1 MRHTGFDGH
10 SGIVIT
16 GMGATT
22 PLGGT
27 VPELW
32 DATLALRS
40 GIRSLVGAGIP
51 GFDDTLPV
59 RIAGMLAV
67 EPETAMTPA
76 SARRLDRS
84 QQAAVVA
91 AREAWKDAGAP
102 EVDGDRLAV
111 VIGTGIGG
119 VQTLLAQDD
128 VLERS
133 GARRVS
139 PRTVPMLMANAAA
152 AQLSIEYGAR
162 ASASAP
168 ASACASGAEAIVQ
181 AARLIECDEA
191 DIVIAGGAE
200 AAITPLTIA
209 GFAQIG
215 ALSKDAGDP
224 EAASRPFDLNRT
236 GFVLGEGAGVVVLE
250 RAEHAR
256 ARRARARAA
265 LAGWGVTA
273 DAFHITGTDP
283 EGTGQVKAIRK
294 ALAKAGLGA
303 RDVQHVNAHA
313 TGTQVG
319 DVSEALAVREALG
332 GHVAVTAPK
341 GALGHLVGAA
351 GAVEAI
357 LTACTLE
364 AGVIPATRN
373 LEELDPAVGLDVVAG
388 APREARIEA
397 AISNSFG
404 FGGHNVSLLLT
415 RA

>member
-1 MRHTGFDGH
+1 MTE
-10 SGIVIT
+10 IVIT

-27 VPELW
+27 VSELW
-32 DATLALRS
+32 DGMLALRS
-40 GIRSLVGAGIP
+40 GVRSLA
-51 GFDDTLPV
+51 GFDDSLPV
-59 RIAGMLAV
+59 RIAASLAV
-67 EPETAMTPA
+67 EPEAAMPPVE
-76 SARRLDRS
+76 ARRLDRS
-84 QQAAVVA
+84 QQAAVIA
-91 AREAWKDAGAP
+91 AREAWADAGAP
-102 EVDGDRLAV
+102 AVDGDRLAV

-119 VQTLLAQDD
+119 VTTLLAQDD
-128 VLERS
+128 VLEAS

-152 AQLSIEYGAR
+152 AQLSIQFGAR
-162 ASASAP
+162 AGASAP

-191 DIVIAGGAE
+191 DVVIAGGAE

-215 ALSKDAGDP
+215 ALSKAGGDP
-224 EAASRPFDLNRT
+224 EAASRPFDANRT
-236 GFVLGEGAGVVVLE
+236 GFVLGEGAGVVILE
-250 RAEHAR
+250 RADHAR
-256 ARRARARAA
+256 ARGARARAV
-265 LAGWGVTA
+265 LAGYGITA

-283 EGTGQVKAIRK
+283 AGLGQVKAIRK
-294 ALAKAGLGA
+294 ALAKAGVA
-303 RDVQHVNAHA
+303 PSDVQHVNAHA

-319 DVSEALAVREALG
+319 DVSEAIAVREALG
-332 GHVAVTAPK
+332 DSVAVTAPK

-357 LTACTLE
+357 ITAKTIQE
-364 AGVIPATRN
+364 GVIPATRN
-373 LEELDPAVGLDVVAG
+373 LDDLDPAIGLDVVAG
-388 APREARIEA
+388 AAREARVDA
-397 AISNSFG
+397 AVSNSFG

>member
-1 MRHTGFDGH
+1 MA
-10 SGIVIT
+10 GIVVT

-27 VPELW
+27 VSELW
-32 DATLALRS
+32 DGLLALRS
-40 GIRSLVGAGIP
+40 GVRSLDGMDP
-51 GFDDTLPV
+51 GLPV
-59 RIAGMLAV
+59 RIAAPLAV
-67 EPETAMTPA
+67 EPEQAMEPVH
-76 SARRLDRS
+76 ARRLDRS
-84 QQAAVVA
+84 QQAAVIA
-91 AREAWKDAGAP
+91 AREAWADAGSP

-128 VLERS
+128 VLEAS

-139 PRTVPMLMANAAA
+139 PRAVPMLMANAAA

-162 ASASAP
+162 AAASAP
-168 ASACASGAEAIVQ
+168 SSACASGAEAIVQ
-181 AARLIECDEA
+181 AARLIECGEA
-191 DIVIAGGAE
+191 DVVIAGGAE

-215 ALSKDAGDP
+215 ALSKAGGDP
-224 EAASRPFDLNRT
+224 ESASRPFDAHRT
-236 GFVLGEGAGVVVLE
+236 GFVLGEGAGIVILE
-250 RAEHAR
+250 SAEHAR
-256 ARRARARAA
+256 ARGARARAA
-265 LAGWGVTA
+265 LAGYGVTA

-294 ALAKAGLGA
+294 ALAKAGLA
-303 RDVQHVNAHA
+303 PRDVQHVNAHA

-319 DVSEALAVREALG
+319 DVSEAIAVRAALG
-332 GHVAVTAPK
+332 DGVAVTAPK

-357 LTACTLE
+357 ITALTLE
-364 AGVIPATRN
+364 TGTIPATRN
-373 LEELDPAVGLDVVAG
+373 LVDLDPAVTLDVVAG
-388 APREARIEA
+388 APREARVEA
-397 AISNSFG
+397 AVSNSFG

>member
-1 MRHTGFDGH
+1 MTE
-10 SGIVIT
+10 IVIT

-27 VPELW
+27 VSELW
-32 DATLALRS
+32 DGMLALRS
-40 GIRSLVGAGIP
+40 GVRSLA
-51 GFDDTLPV
+51 GFDDSLPV
-59 RIAGMLAV
+59 RIAASLAV
-67 EPETAMTPA
+67 EPEAAMPPVE
-76 SARRLDRS
+76 ARRLDRS
-84 QQAAVVA
+84 QQAAVIA
-91 AREAWKDAGAP
+91 AREAWADAGAP
-102 EVDGDRLAV
+102 AVDGDRLAV

-119 VQTLLAQDD
+119 VTTLLAQDD
-128 VLERS
+128 VLEAS

-152 AQLSIEYGAR
+152 AQLSIQFGAR
-162 ASASAP
+162 AGASAP

-191 DIVIAGGAE
+191 DVVIAGGAE

-215 ALSKDAGDP
+215 ALSKAAGDP
-224 EAASRPFDLNRT
+224 EAASRPFDANRT
-236 GFVLGEGAGVVVLE
+236 GFVLGEGAGVVILE
-250 RAEHAR
+250 RADHAR
-256 ARRARARAA
+256 ARGARARAV
-265 LAGWGVTA
+265 LAGYGITA

-283 EGTGQVKAIRK
+283 AGLGQVKAIRK
-294 ALAKAGLGA
+294 ALAKAGMA
-303 RDVQHVNAHA
+303 PSDVQHVNAHA

-319 DVSEALAVREALG
+319 DVSEAVAVREALG
-332 GHVAVTAPK
+332 DGVAVTAPK

-357 LTACTLE
+357 ITAKTIE
-364 AGVIPATRN
+364 EGIIPATRN
-373 LEELDPAVGLDVVAG
+373 LDDLDPAIGLDVVAG
-388 APREARIEA
+388 APRTARVDA
-397 AISNSFG
+397 AVSNSFG

>member
-1 MRHTGFDGH
+1 MGNTE
-10 SGIVIT
+10 IVIT

-27 VPELW
+27 VAELW
-32 DATLALRS
+32 EGMLALRS
-40 GIRSLVGAGIP
+40 GVRTLTDL
-51 GFDDTLPV
+51 GFDATLPV
-59 RIAGMLAV
+59 HIAGRLAV
-67 EPETAMTPA
+67 EPEHAMPPVE
-76 SARRLDRS
+76 ARRLDRS

-91 AREAWKDAGAP
+91 AREAWADAGAP

-128 VLERS
+128 VLEAAGS
-133 GARRVS
+133 RRVS

-152 AQLSIEYGAR
+152 AQLSIEFGAR
-162 ASASAP
+162 AAAMSP
-168 ASACASGAEAIVQ
+168 ASACASGAEAIVH

-215 ALSKDAGDP
+215 ALSKDEGDP
-224 EAASRPFDLNRT
+224 QAASRPFDVNRT
-236 GFVLGEGAGVVVLE
+236 GFVLGEGAGVVILE
-250 RAEHAR
+250 RADHAR
-256 ARRARARAA
+256 ARGARTRAA
-265 LAGWGVTA
+265 LSGYGITA

-283 EGTGQVKAIRK
+283 AGVGQIKAIRK
-294 ALAKAGLGA
+294 ALRKADVA
-303 RDVQHVNAHA
+303 PADVQHVNAHA
-313 TGTQVG
+313 TATSVG

-332 GHVAVTAPK
+332 DHAAVTAPK

-357 LTACTLE
+357 ITALTIE
-364 AGVIPATRN
+364 SGVIPATRN
-373 LEELDPAVGLDVVAG
+373 LDHLDPEIDLDVVVG
-388 APREARIEA
+388 APRETRVQA

-415 RA
+415 RV

>member
-1 MRHTGFDGH
+1 MGHRGSDRHTE
-10 SGIVIT
+10 IVIT

-32 DATLALRS
+32 DAMLALRS
-40 GIRSLVGAGIP
+40 GIRSLDGAGIP
-51 GFDDTLPV
+51 GVDETLPV
-59 RIAGMLAV
+59 RIAGVLAV
-67 EPETAMTPA
+67 EPTTALSPA
-76 SARRLDRS
+76 HSRRLDRS

-91 AREAWKDAGAP
+91 AREAWQDAGAP

-162 ASASAP
+162 AAASAP

-215 ALSKDAGDP
+215 ALSKDTGDP
-224 EAASRPFDLNRT
+224 ENASRPFDAHRT

-256 ARRARARAA
+256 ARGARARAV
-265 LAGWGVTA
+265 LAGYGVTA

-283 EGTGQVKAIRK
+283 EGAGQVKAIRK
-294 ALAKAGLGA
+294 ALGKAGLGA
-303 RDVQHVNAHA
+303 GDVQHVNAHA

-332 GHVAVTAPK
+332 AEVAVTAPK

-357 LTACTLE
+357 LTARTLE

-373 LEELDPAVGLDVVAG
+373 LEELDPDVELDVVAG

-397 AISNSFG
+397 AVSNSFG
-404 FGGHNVSLLLT
+404 FGGHNVSLLLA

>member
-1 MRHTGFDGH
+1 MTE
-10 SGIVIT
+10 IVIT

-27 VPELW
+27 VSELW
-32 DATLALRS
+32 GGMLALRS
-40 GIRSLVGAGIP
+40 GVRSLA
-51 GFDDTLPV
+51 GFDDSLPV
-59 RIAGMLAV
+59 RIAASLAV
-67 EPETAMTPA
+67 EPEAAMPPLE
-76 SARRLDRS
+76 ARRLDRS
-84 QQAAVVA
+84 QQAAVIA
-91 AREAWKDAGAP
+91 AREAWADAGAP

-119 VQTLLAQDD
+119 VTTLLAQDD
-128 VLERS
+128 VLEAS

-152 AQLSIEYGAR
+152 AQLSIQFGAR
-162 ASASAP
+162 AGASAP

-191 DIVIAGGAE
+191 DVVIAGGAE

-215 ALSKDAGDP
+215 ALSKAAGDP
-224 EAASRPFDLNRT
+224 EAASRPFDANRT
-236 GFVLGEGAGVVVLE
+236 GFVLGEGAGVVILE
-250 RAEHAR
+250 RADHAR
-256 ARRARARAA
+256 ARGARARAV
-265 LAGWGVTA
+265 LAGYGITA

-283 EGTGQVKAIRK
+283 AGLGQVKAIRK
-294 ALAKAGLGA
+294 ALAKAGVA
-303 RDVQHVNAHA
+303 PSDVQHVNAHA

-319 DVSEALAVREALG
+319 DVSEAIAVRQALG
-332 GHVAVTAPK
+332 DGVAVTAPK

-357 LTACTLE
+357 ITAKTIAE
-364 AGVIPATRN
+364 GVIPATRN
-373 LEELDPAVGLDVVAG
+373 LDDLDPAIGLDVVAG
-388 APREARIEA
+388 AARETRVDA
-397 AISNSFG
+397 AVSNSFG

>member
-1 MRHTGFDGH
+1 VGTE
-10 SGIVIT
+10 IVIT

-32 DATLALRS
+32 DGILSLRS
-40 GIRSLVGAGIP
+40 GVRSLAGLDP
-51 GFDDTLPV
+51 LLPV
-59 RIAGMLAV
+59 HIAGRLAV
-67 EPETAMTPA
+67 EPEQAMLPVL
-76 SARRLDRS
+76 ARRLDRS
-84 QQAAVVA
+84 QQAAVIA
-91 AREAWKDAGAP
+91 AREAWGGAGSP

-128 VLERS
+128 VLESS
-133 GARRVS
+133 GPRRVS

-162 ASASAP
+162 AAAMAP
-168 ASACASGAEAIVQ
+168 ASACASGAEAIVH

-191 DIVIAGGAE
+191 DVVIAGGAE

-215 ALSKDAGDP
+215 ALSKDQGDP
-224 EAASRPFDLNRT
+224 EAASRPFDAART

-250 RAEHAR
+250 RADHAR
-256 ARRARARAA
+256 ARGARVRAV
-265 LAGWGVTA
+265 LSGYGVTA

-283 EGTGQVKAIRK
+283 EGTGQIKAIRK
-294 ALAKAGLGA
+294 ALRRAGLDGA
-303 RDVQHVNAHA
+303 DIQHVNAHA

-319 DVSEALAVREALG
+319 DASEALAVREALG
-332 GHVAVTAPK
+332 DGAAVTAPK

-357 LTACTLE
+357 ITALTLE
-364 AGVIPATRN
+364 SGVIPPTRN
-373 LEELDPAVGLDVVAG
+373 LDRLDPQIDLDVVTG
-388 APREARIEA
+388 APRTARIDA
-397 AISNSFG
+397 AVSNSFG
-404 FGGHNVSLLLT
+404 FGGHNVSLLFT

>member
-1 MRHTGFDGH
+1 MGDTE
-10 SGIVIT
+10 IVIT

-32 DATLALRS
+32 EAMLALRS
-40 GIRSLVGAGIP
+40 GIRSLDVAKLA
-51 GFDDTLPV
+51 GFDETLPV
-59 RIAGMLAV
+59 RIAGTLAV
-67 EPETAMTPA
+67 EPDTALTPA
-76 SARRLDRS
+76 HARRLDRS

-162 ASASAP
+162 AAASAP

-224 EAASRPFDLNRT
+224 EAASRPFDARRT

-256 ARRARARAA
+256 ARGARARAV

-283 EGTGQVKAIRK
+283 EGAGQVKAIRK
-294 ALAKAGLGA
+294 ALAKAGLAPG
-303 RDVQHVNAHA
+303 DVQHVNAHA

-332 GHVAVTAPK
+332 GDVAVTAPK

-357 LTACTLE
+357 LTARTLE
-364 AGVIPATRN
+364 TGTIPATRN
-373 LEELDPAVGLDVVAG
+373 LEELDPEIELDVVAG
-388 APREARIEA
+388 ATREARVEA
-397 AISNSFG
+397 AVSNSFG

>member
-1 MRHTGFDGH
+1 MGNTE
-10 SGIVIT
+10 IVIT
-16 GMGATT
+16 GLGATT

-27 VPELW
+27 VPDLW
-32 DATLALRS
+32 DGILSLRS
-40 GIRSLVGAGIP
+40 GVRTLADA
-51 GFDDTLPV
+51 GFDPSLPV
-59 RIAGMLAV
+59 HIAGTLAV
-67 EPETAMTPA
+67 EPEQAMLPVQ
-76 SARRLDRS
+76 ARRLDRS
-84 QQAAVVA
+84 QQAAVIA
-91 AREAWKDAGAP
+91 AREAWADAGAP

-128 VLERS
+128 LLEAAGS
-133 GARRVS
+133 RRVS

-152 AQLSIEYGAR
+152 AQLSIEFGAR
-162 ASASAP
+162 AAAMAP
-168 ASACASGAEAIVQ
+168 ASACASGAEAIVH

-215 ALSKDAGDP
+215 ALSKDQGEP
-224 EAASRPFDLNRT
+224 QAASRPFDADRT
-236 GFVLGEGAGVVVLE
+236 GFVLGEGAGVVILE
-250 RAEHAR
+250 RADHVR
-256 ARRARARAA
+256 ARRARSRAV
-265 LAGWGVTA
+265 LSGYGITA

-283 EGTGQVKAIRK
+283 EGIGQIKAIQK
-294 ALAKAGLGA
+294 ALRKAGLRGA
-303 RDVQHVNAHA
+303 DVQHVNAHA

-319 DVSEALAVREALG
+319 DISEALAVREALG
-332 GHVAVTAPK
+332 DHVAVTAPK

-357 LTACTLE
+357 LTALTLE
-364 AGVIPATRN
+364 SGVIPATRN
-373 LEELDPAVGLDVVAG
+373 LEHLDPEVDLDVVTRAS
-388 APREARIEA
+388 REASVQA
-397 AISNSFG
+397 AVSNSFG

>member
-1 MRHTGFDGH
+1 MGHTE
-10 SGIVIT
+10 IVIT

-27 VPELW
+27 VSELW
-32 DATLALRS
+32 DAILSLRS
-40 GIRSLVGAGIP
+40 GIRSLEGAGIP

-59 RIAGMLAV
+59 RIAGVLAV
-67 EPETAMTPA
+67 EPEAALTPA
-76 SARRLDRS
+76 HARRLDRS

-91 AREAWKDAGAP
+91 GREAWCDAGAP

-162 ASASAP
+162 AAASAP

-181 AARLIECDEA
+181 AARLIECDEV

-215 ALSKDAGDP
+215 ARSKDAGDP
-224 EAASRPFDLNRT
+224 EKASRPFDAHRT

-250 RAEHAR
+250 RADHAR
-256 ARRARARAA
+256 ARGARARAV
-265 LAGWGVTA
+265 LAGYGVTA

-283 EGTGQVKAIRK
+283 EGAGQVKAIRK
-294 ALAKAGLGA
+294 ALGKAGLAAG
-303 RDVQHVNAHA
+303 DVQHVNAHA

-319 DVSEALAVREALG
+319 DVSEALAIREALG
-332 GHVAVTAPK
+332 GDVAVTAPK

-357 LTACTLE
+357 LTARTIE
-364 AGVIPATRN
+364 TGVIPATRN
-373 LEELDPAVGLDVVAG
+373 LEELDPEVELDVVAG
-388 APREARIEA
+388 APREARIDA
-397 AISNSFG
+397 AVSNSFG
-404 FGGHNVSLLLT
+404 FGGHNVSLLLA

>member
-1 MRHTGFDGH
+1 MGTE
-10 SGIVIT
+10 IVIT

-32 DATLALRS
+32 EGVLSLRS
-40 GIRSLVGAGIP
+40 GVRALS
-51 GFDDTLPV
+51 GFDPSLPV
-59 RIAGMLAV
+59 HIAGRLAV
-67 EPETAMTPA
+67 EPEQAMQPVQ
-76 SARRLDRS
+76 ARRLDRS
-84 QQAAVVA
+84 QQAAVIA
-91 AREAWKDAGAP
+91 AREAWADAGAP

-119 VQTLLAQDD
+119 VETLLAQDD
-128 VLERS
+128 VLEAS
-133 GARRVS
+133 GSRRVS

-162 ASASAP
+162 AAAMAP
-168 ASACASGAEAIVQ
+168 ASACASGAEAIVH

-215 ALSKDAGDP
+215 ALSKAQGDP
-224 EAASRPFDLNRT
+224 EAVSRPFDADRT

-256 ARRARARAA
+256 ARRARVHAA
-265 LAGWGVTA
+265 LSGYGVTA

-283 EGTGQVKAIRK
+283 EGVGQIKAIRK
-294 ALAKAGLGA
+294 ALRRAGIDGG
-303 RDVQHVNAHA
+303 DIQHVNAHA
-313 TGTQVG
+313 TGTHVG
-319 DVSEALAVREALG
+319 DISEAIAVREALG
-332 GHVAVTAPK
+332 EQVAVTAPK
-341 GALGHLVGAA
+341 GAVGHLVGAA

-357 LTACTLE
+357 LTALTLE
-364 AGVIPATRN
+364 SGIIPPTRN
-373 LEELDPAVGLDVVAG
+373 LDRLDPAIDLDVVAG
-388 APREARIEA
+388 APRAARVEA
-397 AISNSFG
+397 AVSNSFG

>member
-1 MRHTGFDGH
+1 MTE
-10 SGIVIT
+10 IVIT

-27 VPELW
+27 VTELW
-32 DATLALRS
+32 EGLLALRS
-40 GIRSLVGAGIP
+40 GVRSLA
-51 GFDDTLPV
+51 GFDDSLPV
-59 RIAGMLAV
+59 RIAASLAV
-67 EPETAMTPA
+67 EPEAAMPPVE
-76 SARRLDRS
+76 ARRLDRS
-84 QQAAVVA
+84 QQAAVIA
-91 AREAWKDAGAP
+91 AREAWADAGTPA
-102 EVDGDRLAV
+102 VDGDRLAV

-119 VQTLLAQDD
+119 VTTLLAQDD
-128 VLERS
+128 VLEAS

-152 AQLSIEYGAR
+152 AQLSIQFGAR
-162 ASASAP
+162 AGASAP

-191 DIVIAGGAE
+191 DVVIAGGAE

-215 ALSKDAGDP
+215 ALSKAAGDP
-224 EAASRPFDLNRT
+224 EAASRPFDANRT
-236 GFVLGEGAGVVVLE
+236 GFVLGEGAGVVILE
-250 RAEHAR
+250 RADHAR
-256 ARRARARAA
+256 ARGARARAV
-265 LAGWGVTA
+265 LAGYGITA

-283 EGTGQVKAIRK
+283 AGLGQVKAIRK
-294 ALAKAGLGA
+294 ALAKAGVAPL
-303 RDVQHVNAHA
+303 DVQHVNAHA

-319 DVSEALAVREALG
+319 DVSEAIAVREALG
-332 GHVAVTAPK
+332 DGVAVTAPK

-357 LTACTLE
+357 ITAKTIE
-364 AGVIPATRN
+364 EGIIPATRN
-373 LEELDPAVGLDVVAG
+373 LDDLDPAIGLDVVAG
-388 APREARIEA
+388 APRAARVDA
-397 AISNSFG
+397 AVSNSFG